1 MNEVERNAI
10 EDRALL
16 LYDGVCALCNGVVKF
31 LMKRD
36 RLDRFR
42 FAPLQSE
49 LGREML
55 ARFDIHTFPDGVVL
69 ITGAL
74 TPAERIYRRSDA
86 VRESLRLLGSPW
98 RQMGKA
104 LNLLPRFLREW
115 SYGVMAR
122 YRYRLFG
129 RYNACP
135 VPSPEQRSR
144 LLGVYE

>member
-1 MNEVERNAI
+1 MNEGERNAI
-10 EDRALL
+10 EGRALL
-16 LYDGVCALCNGVVKF
+16 LYDGICALCNGVVKF

-36 RLDRFR
+36 RFDRFR

-49 LGREML
+49 FGREVL
-55 ARFDIHTFPDGVVL
+55 ARFDIHSFPDGVVL

-86 VRESLRLLGSPW
+86 VLESLQQLGAPW
-98 RQMGKA
+98 KQMGMA

-115 SYGVMAR
+115 SYGVIAR